1 MEEDLRYQIGVV
13 PVFLDI
19 ELGAYNVKEV
29 NGYFKR

>member
-1 MEEDLRYQIGVV
+1 MKEDLRVQIGAV

-19 ELGAYNVKEV
+19 ESGAYNIKEV